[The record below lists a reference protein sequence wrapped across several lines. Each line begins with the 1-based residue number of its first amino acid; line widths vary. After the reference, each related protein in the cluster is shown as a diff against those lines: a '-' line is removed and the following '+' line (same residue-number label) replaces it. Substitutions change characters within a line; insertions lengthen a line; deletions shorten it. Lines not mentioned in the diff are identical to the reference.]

1 MLAARR
7 LEAHPGLLTLRG
19 GQFMFDCFQN
29 LKPLGLE
36 ERILADLTLKCRV
49 WSLKAFVTLW
59 FGMGLWAE
67 LGKTLEPVSTGLVAP
82 PLGREATV
90 PSFVTTVVPGT

>member
-1 MLAARR
+1 M
-7 LEAHPGLLTLRG
+7 
-19 GQFMFDCFQN
+19 
-29 LKPLGLE
+29 
-36 ERILADLTLKCRV
+36 

-59 FGMGLWAE
+59 FGMGLWTG

-90 PSFVTTVVPGT
+90 LSFVTTEVPGT